1 MVTKTD
7 PDTVLLHDVV
17 TDEQDAVADGTIT
30 PGDAVAFS
38 GTESTG
44 ELQVT
49 RDNTDDDANPLVA
62 LESADAGRG
71 IGDDY
76 SDGDYAVVRRPVPG
90 ERYFMFLIA
99 GGDATASAD
108 ANVSVGDA
116 LAPSGTDGTLEVAGT
131 ESNAKFEAVEA
142 VDNSGA
148 SSGSHVRIRVE
159 AI

>member
-1 MVTKTD
+1 MVSKTD
-7 PDTVLLHDVV
+7 PDTILLHTIV

-30 PGDAVAFS
+30 PGDAVQHS

-49 RDNTDDDANPLVA
+49 RLNTDDGADPLVA

-71 IGDDY
+71 IDDDY
-76 SDGDYAVVRRPVPG
+76 SDGDYCVVRRPVPG
-90 ERYFMFLIA
+90 ERYFMRLVS
-99 GGDATASAD
+99 GTDASASAD
-108 ANVSVGDA
+108 ANVSVGDV
-116 LAPSGTDGTLEVAGT
+116 LAPSGTAGTLEAAG
-131 ESNAKFEAVEA
+131 SDANGKFQAIEA

-148 SSGSHVRIRVE
+148 SAGDHVRIKVE